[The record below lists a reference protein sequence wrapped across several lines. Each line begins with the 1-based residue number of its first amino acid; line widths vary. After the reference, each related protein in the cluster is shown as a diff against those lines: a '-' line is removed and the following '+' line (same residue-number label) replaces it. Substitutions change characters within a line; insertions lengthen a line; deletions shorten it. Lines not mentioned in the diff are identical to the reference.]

1 MSLRRALPRLLAA
14 VLLAAVVTACSSDD
28 DGGDGAAAV
37 DDGAAAT
44 ADAGS
49 SDEGGEDAAPDDDGG
64 GDNPSVLG
72 YEVDGPAGTTV
83 VVVSNLVAD
92 GQEQPPL
99 TATWSITDRPRS
111 QLYSPFVDSGELEL
125 EVTEG
130 GPATVTAIRGRYVDV
145 EDPSAGIELEERLGQ
160 VEVAGGSTAT
170 LALP

>member
-14 VLLAAVVTACSSDD
+14 VLLVAVVTACSSDD

-49 SDEGGEDAAPDDDGG
+49 SDEGGEDAAPDDDG

>member
-49 SDEGGEDAAPDDDGG
+49 SDEGGEDAAPDDDG